1 MSTNYGFRIYETKTY
16 KQVSSSDDIN
26 KYGVGDIY
34 NCTTLYN
41 SQIVVFMFNNKEK
54 RNGVFFF
61 DDGRKTKIGCVVMTE
76 EIEKFFVS
84 HKIFALFPKNKSKV
98 LLFEMKTLKYI
109 TTVNDVYKH
118 SLNHAENLKTERNKI
133 TLAHIS
139 SLNKNYMKI
148 IVYLTNDKSG
158 TISKK
163 MTMSINT
170 NFNAIQT
177 LELLSDFII
186 VSSSCGNKI
195 HLYSLKDFSL
205 MYCLFLGNFA
215 YELGNFSVDKKNK
228 FLMLSTNN
236 KYIKMFKLKDLKEN
250 NEDICSC
257 DDHDDDEVDHN
268 PRKSIS
274 FFLQKML
281 VDTTQMHCR
290 YRYDSKV
297 ENLAMFDPESDDKF
311 NIIESNG
318 EVKVVNFNRKKSGSA
333 ELEKNIK
340 WNEEMN

>member
-1 MSTNYGFRIYETKTY
+1 
-16 KQVSSSDDIN
+16 
-26 KYGVGDIY
+26 
-34 NCTTLYN
+34 
-41 SQIVVFMFNNKEK
+41 
-54 RNGVFFF
+54 
-61 DDGRKTKIGCVVMTE
+61 
-76 EIEKFFVS
+76 
-84 HKIFALFPKNKSKV
+84 
-98 LLFEMKTLKYI
+98 
-109 TTVNDVYKH
+109 
-118 SLNHAENLKTERNKI
+118 
-133 TLAHIS
+133 
-139 SLNKNYMKI
+139 
-148 IVYLTNDKSG
+148 
-158 TISKK
+158 
-163 MTMSINT
+163 
-170 NFNAIQT
+170 
-177 LELLSDFII
+177 
-186 VSSSCGNKI
+186 
-195 HLYSLKDFSL
+195 

-297 ENLAMFDPESDDKF
+297 DNLAMFDPERDDKF

-318 EVKVVNFNRKKSGSA
+318 EVKVVNFNRKIFIQKICHKSKRIRGN
-333 ELEKNIK
+333 EKCAKYVSIQNKIYVST
-340 WNEEMN
+340 NS